1 MHKTIVINIG
11 ILMLLL
17 NSGVSAQTQDVR
29 EISVTKGDTL
39 WTISGKELSD
49 PFLWPKVWKEN
60 PEIKNPDRIYPG
72 QTIRIPLY
80 LLRDTAAV
88 EEQPPVAEAPV
99 AAPEVAVESPVMK
112 EVPPPVVA
120 PEPMVNKN
128 ILISSGY
135 ISETVG
141 RLGEIS
147 GSPSSRNM
155 FGDNDI
161 IYVKTAGEVKIGDRF
176 YIVRQRELIEHPV
189 TRKKMGYLIEIRG
202 IAEIFQFEYGQ
213 TKARIIK
220 AFGEILTGDILDT
233 FFAME
238 PPVAR
243 GSYRK
248 PDISG
253 NVVAAKDMNYMNA
266 LLDVVYIDKGQ
277 QDGVEVGDMFKT
289 VAVDKHL
296 VNSGIIQVISVRDNT
311 SVAIVRSGSLPI
323 SRGHLVLR
331 LD

>member
-11 ILMLLL
+11 ILVLLL
-17 NSGVSAQTQDVR
+17 NSGVSAQTQDVK
-29 EISVTKGDTL
+29 EISVTRGDTL

-99 AAPEVAVESPVMK
+99 AAPEVAAESPAMK

-120 PEPMVNKN
+120 PGPMVNKN

-135 ISETVG
+135 ISESVG

-161 IYVKTAGEVKIGDRF
+161 VFVKTNMQVKVGDRF
-176 YIVRQRELIEHPV
+176 YIVRVRELIEHPV

-202 IAEIFQFEYGQ
+202 IAEISQFEYGQ

-220 AFGEILTGDILDT
+220 AFGEILTGDILDA
-233 FFAME
+233 FFEMD
-238 PPVAR
+238 PPVAKD
-243 GSYRK
+243 SYRR
-248 PDISG
+248 PEISG
-253 NVVAAKDMNYMNA
+253 NVIAAKDMNFMNA
-266 LLDVVYIDKGQ
+266 LLNIVYLDKGL

-289 VAVDKHL
+289 VNIDKHM

-311 SVAIVRSGSLPI
+311 SAAIVKSNTLPV
-323 SRGHLVLR
+323 SRGNLVLQ